1 MTEITNEHILAKLD
15 GIIIPSINVIKT
27 EIAVINT
34 KLDKIQVL
42 ENKTDKLFALTLG
55 DGTESNKG
63 ICREVD
69 ALKLWKDDN
78 KDIGQDVKELKIWR
92 DARVWL
98 ERIVAI
104 AVVGEIIG
112 LAFLMVRLV
121 FLHE

>member
-15 GIIIPSINVIKT
+15 GTVIPSINLIKT

-34 KLDKIQVL
+34 KLDKIQIL
-42 ENKTDKLFALTLG
+42 ENKTDKLFTLVIG
-55 DGTESNKG
+55 DGTERNKG
-63 ICREVD
+63 IVHEVN
-69 ALKLWKDDN
+69 ALKTWK
-78 KDIGQDVKELKIWR
+78 

-98 ERIVAI
+98 ERIIAV